1 MIAAGAGRAQPLL
14 GCYQP
19 EAREILGGALE
30 RGAPVT
36 EAVAVIGARAYEV
49 SEPAWLLNVNTPAD
63 MARAGALLRNQPN
76 VKS

>member
-1 MIAAGAGRAQPLL
+1 MIAAGTGRAQPLL

-19 EAREILGGALE
+19 EARALLSEALE
-30 RGAPVT
+30 RGAPVK

-49 SEPAWLLNVNTPAD
+49 NEPSWLLNVNTPAD
-63 MARAGALLRNQPN
+63 MARAGALLGDQPN